1 MPRHRDALPQLMDR
15 PFLTDGGLETDLIFH
30 HGVDLPHMA
39 AYTLLANDAGAARL
53 SGYFEDYL
61 EIARSVGWGIVLES
75 VTWRANADWAAR
87 VGTPPDAL
95 ALLNRAAIDLL
106 VGLRDR
112 HADDTLPVVVSGC
125 VGPRSD
131 AYRPTEIMSI
141 AEAEAYHAPQIRT
154 LADTDADLV
163 TAMTL
168 TNAPEAVGIVRAA
181 RAAGMPVAISFTV
194 ETDGRLP
201 TGERL
206 AEAIDRVDD
215 ATGGGPI
222 YYMINCAH
230 PTHFAGAL
238 EEDAAARRR
247 IRGLRANSSAKSHAE
262 LDESTELD
270 EGDPIDL
277 GRRFADLR
285 QRFPHLAVLGGC
297 CGTDHRHVREIAVA
311 CATAR

>member
-39 AYTLLANDAGAARL
+39 ASTLLANDAGAARL
-53 SGYFEDYL
+53 SSYFEDYL

-181 RAAGMPVAISFTV
+181 RAAGMPVVISFTV
-194 ETDGRLP
+194 ETDG
-201 TGERL
+201 
-206 AEAIDRVDD
+206 
-215 ATGGGPI
+215 
-222 YYMINCAH
+222 
-230 PTHFAGAL
+230 
-238 EEDAAARRR
+238 
-247 IRGLRANSSAKSHAE
+247 
-262 LDESTELD
+262 
-270 EGDPIDL
+270 
-277 GRRFADLR
+277 
-285 QRFPHLAVLGGC
+285 
-297 CGTDHRHVREIAVA
+297 
-311 CATAR
+311 